1 MSASTH
7 LTILLLSKLII
18 SVTSTLSDNEYSQ
31 LNRNSKKKKKKKKKT
46 THEISNYFQ
55 EKGLILSLEV
65 MTLFLFFFLFA
76 QD

>member
-1 MSASTH
+1 MQTNVTSTH
-7 LTILLLSKLII
+7 LTIPLLSKLII

-31 LNRNSKKKKKKKKKT
+31 LNRNSKK

-65 MTLFLFFFLFA
+65 MTLFLFFFFFLFA